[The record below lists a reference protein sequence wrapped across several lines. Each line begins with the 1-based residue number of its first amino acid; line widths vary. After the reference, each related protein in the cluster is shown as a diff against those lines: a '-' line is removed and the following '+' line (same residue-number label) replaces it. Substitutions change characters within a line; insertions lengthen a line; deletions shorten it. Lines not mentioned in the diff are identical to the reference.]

1 MKRRSSERATSGRAT
16 LIYDGKCHFCR
27 RWVERVRRWDAR
39 CRLDFVTYQT
49 PDLEAR
55 FPGVSRDEC
64 RHAMHLVD
72 EDGAVYRGAA
82 AGREVL
88 ARLPRGR
95 LWALPFRLPGA
106 LAIAEPVYG
115 WITRRWGPVPRERQ
129 TPRRRLGAR
138 IGRTAVAARLTSR
151 AARRWVASRMREV
164 GRDETERARLR
175 TAFHLRTAE
184 DVTAAMGAMKGAMMK
199 LAQMV
204 SYVDA
209 GVPEPYRETLA
220 RLQADAPPMTYALAA
235 DVVREELGGPPEDV
249 FERFDPE
256 PLAAASIGQVHA
268 ARTRMTAPTWWSR
281 CSTPVPRRPC
291 RRTSTTSTSSTGC
304 SRWCSRDSTRSR
316 SSRRSAHASARSSTT
331 GSSADNQERF
341 LALYRGHPFIRVPA
355 VVPAL
360 STRRVLTMER
370 MTGLAWRDAVAAP
383 LDVRQVWAEA
393 IYRYVFGTFY
403 RHGLFNGD
411 PHPGNYLFQA
421 DGSVAFLDYG
431 CLKEFTPAGLADVRR
446 IVLLSIGGDATA
458 LRAELVRQGFLSP
471 DDDADPGRIL
481 AWLQIGYRP
490 ILGREP
496 FAITRAWAELSAR
509 ATVDPTSEWTD
520 VQRRFDLPA
529 DYVLL
534 QRIGL
539 GLMSVLASLG
549 ATNTWRA
556 ICEEFW
562 HDAPPA
568 TTLGRADAA
577 FRARRS
583 STEATA

>member
-1 MKRRSSERATSGRAT
+1 
-16 LIYDGKCHFCR
+16 
-27 RWVERVRRWDAR
+27 
-39 CRLDFVTYQT
+39 
-49 PDLEAR
+49 
-55 FPGVSRDEC
+55 
-64 RHAMHLVD
+64 MHLVD
-72 EDGAVYRGAA
+72 ENGAVYRGAA

-164 GRDETERARLR
+164 GRDEPERARLR
-175 TAFHLRTAE
+175 ATFHLRTAE

-268 ARTRMTAPTWWSR
+268 ARTHDGADVVVKVQYPGAAEAMQADLDNVDLLYRVLSL
-281 CSTPVPRRPC
+281 VFPRLDPKPLVAEIRARLGEELDYRIE
-291 RRTSTTSTSSTGC
+291 RR
-304 SRWCSRDSTRSR
+304 
-316 SSRRSAHASARSSTT
+316 
-331 GSSADNQERF
+331 NQERF

-496 FAITRAWAELSAR
+496 FAITRAWAELSVR
-509 ATVDPTSEWTD
+509 ATVDPTSEWAD

-583 STEATA
+583 AVSPATRVSAGMSASCVGCLPRMSSRSSHVRFPGASLGTTRYRTRSAPSCSSSWNQLSRYDGT